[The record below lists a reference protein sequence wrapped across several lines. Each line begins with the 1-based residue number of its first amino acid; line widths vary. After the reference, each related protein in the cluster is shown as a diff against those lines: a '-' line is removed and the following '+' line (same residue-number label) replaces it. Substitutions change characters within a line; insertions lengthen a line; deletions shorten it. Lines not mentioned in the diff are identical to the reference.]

1 MTFISFLKTSLLY
14 FTYGFMN
21 MSPLPFYI
29 KVDGQA
35 FSGHRDPQG
44 IYEVEVLSD
53 AGLVHSAYAAL
64 EIAKEYIPF
73 LDENSDNFTLRAF
86 TKDGTEVIVKRPMP
100 LNSNTKTCF
109 CGRVSSYPSHLND

>member
-1 MTFISFLKTSLLY
+1 
-14 FTYGFMN
+14 

-53 AGLVHSAYAAL
+53 AGLVHSASIAI
-64 EIAKEYIPF
+64 EVAKEYIPF
-73 LDENSDNFTLRAF
+73 LDENSDVFTLRAF
-86 TKDGTEVIVKRPMP
+86 TKDGTEVVVKRS
-100 LNSNTKTCF
+100 LASTDSIKTCF
-109 CGRVSSYPSHLND
+109 CGRAASYPSHLNG